1 MVDENIGKNFGRL
14 TVLDVADQ
22 ESLIAGKRHYFCH
35 CACGRQTT
43 VRKSSL
49 LSLNTSSC
57 GCIKHPMGPSKIKG
71 RQCIPLRHRLQEVY
85 DVENSYQK
93 NEELKKAYKDFWATL
108 PEETAKA
115 LDACL
120 K

>member
-14 TVLDVADQ
+14 YVLEIADQ
-22 ESLIAGKRHYFCH
+22 ESLIAGERHYFCH

-43 VRKSSL
+43 VRGGSL
-49 LSLNTSSC
+49 RSGNTQSC
-57 GCIKHPMGPSKIKG
+57 GCIKSPKGPRTKKG
-71 RQCIPLRHRLQEVY
+71 QANKPLRKPYQEVY